1 MKRRY
6 HRQHKI
12 HLSMDAKLCLIG
24 LPVVLAFLLLYIL
37 PFMITCWYSLMD
49 NRFSRQYVGF
59 VHYAEIWSNKYFQLG
74 VQNTILIT
82 AMTVGCT
89 ALLAIVLAYL
99 LYHNKSFVPVCMGLM
114 LLPMLMPSVSVTAIW
129 RVVFNTSSFSDTWSA
144 YMATVSLFIW
154 KYMGIATA
162 LLYIALLDV
171 PQGIIDAAM
180 IDGAGRL
187 KVFLRILLP
196 YILGQIS
203 FTLLVLL
210 MYSFQLYK
218 EVYLLFGEYPC
229 DAMYMI
235 QHYISNHFS
244 KLNFQNVA
252 SSAVSLTTLSVC
264 FYSAVFLWMKRI
276 KTQKEGA

>member
-1 MKRRY
+1 
-6 HRQHKI
+6 
-12 HLSMDAKLCLIG
+12 
-24 LPVVLAFLLLYIL
+24 
-37 PFMITCWYSLMD
+37 
-49 NRFSRQYVGF
+49 
-59 VHYAEIWSNKYFQLG
+59 
-74 VQNTILIT
+74 
-82 AMTVGCT
+82 
-89 ALLAIVLAYL
+89 
-99 LYHNKSFVPVCMGLM
+99 
-114 LLPMLMPSVSVTAIW
+114 
-129 RVVFNTSSFSDTWSA
+129 
-144 YMATVSLFIW
+144 
-154 KYMGIATA
+154 MGIATA